1 MSSIEFIQRKN
12 IHHSS
17 SDGNAFELSNFYQ
30 PAVRR
35 IGFSANMNTERKPHL
50 FLLFDTLLSRYWLNR
65 FGL

>member
-1 MSSIEFIQRKN
+1 MSSIEFIKRKN

-35 IGFSANMNTERKPHL
+35 IGFSANMNTEATL
-50 FLLFDTLLSRYWLNR
+50 DFYCLILYFLVI
-65 FGL
+65 G